1 MDQSGPTMQG
11 GRAARPSERV
21 DAACDRFKAAWR
33 AGAAPRIEDYLD
45 RVDPDDRP
53 ALLGELVALE
63 CELRRRGGQRPALEE
78 YLGRLPAQAGVVR
91 AAFGSSLGP
100 AAPRDA
106 GRDLHFGLLALQNG
120 FTDVG
125 NS

>member
-21 DAACDRFKAAWR
+21 DAACDGLEAAWH
-33 AGAAPRIEDYLD
+33 GGGAPRIEECLD
-45 RVDPDDRP
+45 LADPADRP

-63 CELRRRGGQRPALEE
+63 RELRRSGGQWPALEE
-78 YLGRLPAQAGVVR
+78 YLGLLPAQAGVVR
-91 AAFGSSLGP
+91 AAFGSSPGP

-106 GRDLHFGLLALQNG
+106 WRDLLFGLLALQNG